1 METKKKKTGCLKIAL
16 IVLGVLIALGIVGA
30 ALGAPEESGG
40 SPAASTAASVSA
52 PGSAAEPAPE
62 PASETDAPEAVP
74 TEYLSALKKAES
86 YSEHMHM
93 SKAAIYDQLTSKY
106 GEQFTEQAAQY
117 AMENLQADWN
127 ANALACAASYSENMH
142 LSKAAI
148 YDQLTSEY
156 GEQFTAE
163 EAQYAID
170 HLA

>member
-1 METKKKKTGCLKIAL
+1 
-16 IVLGVLIALGIVGA
+16 
-30 ALGAPEESGG
+30 
-40 SPAASTAASVSA
+40 
-52 PGSAAEPAPE
+52 
-62 PASETDAPEAVP
+62 
-74 TEYLSALKKAES
+74 
-86 YSEHMHM
+86 M
-93 SKAAIYDQLTSKY
+93 SKAAIYDQLTSEY

-163 EAQYAID
+163 EARYAVDNLEADYRENAPCKRQNRIRKTWPCPPAPFTTGSLLSTASSSPRKKPSTPSIIWHD
-170 HLA
+170 KSGPLNQRAAFVTGRTYFQPRLPS